1 MTTLTPKKTIAPKLS
16 KTRILVQ
23 NQESTKK
30 ERMKETV
37 AFLKITKPKG
47 ILMTEIKVHMVK
59 SIQNKDAKQCDT
71 LCLLNLTGNTCPAK
85 RFCHLCSFQHVCIQL
100 LNGSLARLSMS
111 VQWFTH
117 YTT

>member
-59 SIQNKDAKQCDT
+59 SIQNKNAKQCDT
-71 LCLLNLTGNTCPAK
+71 LCLV
-85 RFCHLCSFQHVCIQL
+85 SI
-100 LNGSLARLSMS
+100 SLETLAPQSAFAICVPSNRCVFNFSME
-111 VQWFTH
+111 VLQG
-117 YTT
+117 